1 MKRIIAFAGLAGFF
15 AVALAVGIC
24 ALGEDSSAGTVQSRE
39 PVQIVSGTRM
49 LISLRDSLSTKSA
62 KTGDRFSARTLE
74 PLPLT
79 DGTALPAGAEVR
91 GHVDKVEAAHHTGRA
106 RMWLTFDDLMVPG
119 GRAPLVAIIDDV
131 PGVQSVRVNFARE
144 GDIEGNSEPRRA
156 AYEAAAAGALAG
168 AAPGVAAHN
177 KKDAAMGAATAAV
190 TAFMATSGLGE
201 ELTLEKGTKLEIT
214 LERSL
219 YLAQN

>member
-1 MKRIIAFAGLAGFF
+1 MKPIIAFAGVAGFF
-15 AVALAVGIC
+15 AVALAVGVC
-24 ALGEDSSAGTVQSRE
+24 AFGGDSSARAVQSRE
-39 PVQIVSGTRM
+39 PVQIVSGTRL
-49 LISLRDSLSTKSA
+49 LIGLRDSLSTKTA

-74 PLPLT
+74 PVSKT
-79 DGTALPAGAEVR
+79 DGTILPAGAEVR
-91 GHVDKVEAAHHTGRA
+91 GHVDKVEAAHNTGRA
-106 RMWLTFDDLMVPG
+106 RMWLTFDDLTVPG
-119 GRAPLVAIIDDV
+119 GRAPLVAIVDDV

-144 GDIEGNSEPRRA
+144 GDIEGNSEPRRT
-156 AYEAAAAGALAG
+156 AYQAAAAGALAG
-168 AAPGVAAHN
+168 AAPGVEAHN
-177 KKDAAMGAATAAV
+177 KKDAAMGAAVGAV

>member
-1 MKRIIAFAGLAGFF
+1 MKRIIGFTAVAGLF
-15 AVALAVGIC
+15 VTALAMGAC
-24 ALGEDSSAGTVQSRE
+24 ALRADSAGPAAQASA
-39 PVQIVSGTRM
+39 PQIVSGTRL
-49 LISLRDSLSTKSA
+49 LIGLRDSLSTKTS
-62 KTGDRFSARTLE
+62 KRGDRFSARTLE

-79 DGTALPAGAEVR
+79 DGSLLRAGAEVR

-106 RMWLTFDDLMVPG
+106 RMWLTFDDLRVPG
-119 GRAPLVAIIDDV
+119 GRAPLVAIVDDV
-131 PGVQSVRVNFARE
+131 PGVQSVHVNFARE
-144 GDIEGNSEPRRA
+144 GDIEGNTQPRRT
-156 AYEAAAAGALAG
+156 AYEAAAAGALVG

-177 KKDAAMGAATAAV
+177 KKDAAMGAAVGAV

-219 YLAQN
+219 YLAEN

>member
-1 MKRIIAFAGLAGFF
+1 MKRIIGFAGVAGFF
-15 AVALAVGIC
+15 AVALAVGVC
-24 ALGEDSSAGTVQSRE
+24 AFGRNSSVRAVKSRD
-39 PVQIVSGTRM
+39 PVQIVSGTRF
-49 LISLRDSLSTKSA
+49 LIGLRDSLSTQSA
-62 KTGDRFSARTLE
+62 KAGDRFSARTLE
-74 PLPLT
+74 PVSMT
-79 DGTALPAGAEVR
+79 DGTILPAGAEVR

-106 RMWLTFDDLMVPG
+106 RMWLTFDDLKVPG
-119 GRAPLVAIIDDV
+119 GRAPLVAIVDDV

-144 GDIEGNSEPRRA
+144 GDIEGYSEPRRT

-168 AAPGVAAHN
+168 AAPGVEVHN
-177 KKDAAMGAATAAV
+177 KKDAAMGAAIGAV
-190 TAFMATSGLGE
+190 TAFMAASGLGE

>member
-1 MKRIIAFAGLAGFF
+1 MKRMIASAGVAGLF
-15 AVALAVGIC
+15 AIALATGSG
-24 ALGEDSSAGTVQSRE
+24 AFSADSSARTAEASAQV
-39 PVQIVSGTRM
+39 VSGTRL
-49 LISLRDSLSTKSA
+49 LIALREPLSTKNA
-62 KTGDRFSARTLE
+62 KAGDRFSARTLE
-74 PLPLT
+74 PIPITGGTVLP
-79 DGTALPAGAEVR
+79 PGAEVR

-106 RMWLTFDDLMVPG
+106 RMWLTFDDLQVPG
-119 GRAPLVAIIDDV
+119 GRAPLVAAIDDV

-144 GDIEGNSEPRRA
+144 GDIEGYSEPRRT

-177 KKDAAMGAATAAV
+177 NKDAATGAAVGAV
-190 TAFMATSGLGE
+190 TAFMVTSGLGE
-201 ELTLEKGTKLEIT
+201 ELTLEKGTKLEII

>member
-1 MKRIIAFAGLAGFF
+1 MKRMIAIAGAAGLFV
-15 AVALAVGIC
+15 VALATGSS
-24 ALGEDSSAGTVQSRE
+24 ADSSARTAE
-39 PVQIVSGTRM
+39 PSAQVVSGTRL
-49 LISLRDSLSTKSA
+49 LIALREPLSTKNA
-62 KTGDRFSARTLE
+62 KVGDRFSARTLE
-74 PLPLT
+74 PIPITGGSVLP
-79 DGTALPAGAEVR
+79 PGAEVR
-91 GHVDKVEAAHHTGRA
+91 GHVDKVEAAHRTGRA
-106 RMWLTFDDLMVPG
+106 RMWLTFDDLQVPG
-119 GRAPLVAIIDDV
+119 GRAPLVAAIDDV

-144 GDIEGNSEPRRA
+144 GDIEGYSEPRRT

-177 KKDAAMGAATAAV
+177 NKDAATGAAVGAV
-190 TAFMATSGLGE
+190 TAFMVTSGLGE

>member
-1 MKRIIAFAGLAGFF
+1 MKRIIGFAGVAGFF
-15 AVALAVGIC
+15 AVALAVGAC
-24 ALGEDSSAGTVQSRE
+24 ALGQDSSAGTVQSPE
-39 PVQIVSGTRM
+39 PVQIVSGTRF
-49 LISLRDSLSTKSA
+49 LIGLRGPLSTNSA
-62 KTGDRFSARTLE
+62 KAGDRFSARTLE
-74 PLPLT
+74 PLPMT
-79 DGTALPAGAEVR
+79 DGSVLPPGAEVR

-106 RMWLTFDDLMVPG
+106 RMWLTFDDLKVPG
-119 GRAPLVAIIDDV
+119 GRAPLVAIVDDV

-144 GDIEGNSEPRRA
+144 GDIEGNSQPRRT

-177 KKDAAMGAATAAV
+177 KKDAAMGAAVGAV
-190 TAFMATSGLGE
+190 TAFMATAGLGE

-219 YLAQN
+219 YLAEN